1 MITALCCLVIRK
13 QTPELALILAII
25 GGTAILWMS
34 MSALR
39 YATDFI
45 HQLSEQAG
53 LSLAVFAPVI
63 KVIGIALVA
72 KVAGEFCRDA
82 KESGVAAFLE
92 LAATVTAMVCV
103 IPLIQAVLN
112 TISDLV

>member
-1 MITALCCLVIRK
+1 
-13 QTPELALILAII
+13 
-25 GGTAILWMS
+25 MS

-39 YATDFI
+39 YAVDFI
-45 HQLSEQAG
+45 YQLSEQAG
-53 LSLAVFAPVI
+53 LSLSVFAPVI
-63 KVIGIALVA
+63 KVTGIALVA

-82 KESGVAAFLE
+82 KEGGVAAFLE